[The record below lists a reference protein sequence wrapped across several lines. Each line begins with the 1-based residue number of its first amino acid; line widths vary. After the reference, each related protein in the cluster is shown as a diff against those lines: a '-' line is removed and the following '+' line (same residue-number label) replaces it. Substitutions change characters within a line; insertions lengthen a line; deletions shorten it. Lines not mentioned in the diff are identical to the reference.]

1 MDPNIAKSLRAPEI
15 DSLIEL
21 LQAAFPENE
30 KIKTGVIP
38 LLSNKKSYVK
48 TLLDLWDGRKVPP
61 LSAQE
66 VQQICNLF
74 YRDHPD
80 EEAKFQISYGDVT
93 VRTNKSYIHTFKVT
107 ENGTPGTYGLNP
119 FSGSYEQIQ
128 YEGDLSFQSLFDFS
142 IDFDVQSKITEPLR
156 ISQENYPKRRFNRIF

>member
-48 TLLDLWDGRKVPP
+48 TLLDLWD
-61 LSAQE
+61 
-66 VQQICNLF
+66 
-74 YRDHPD
+74 
-80 EEAKFQISYGDVT
+80 
-93 VRTNKSYIHTFKVT
+93 
-107 ENGTPGTYGLNP
+107 
-119 FSGSYEQIQ
+119 
-128 YEGDLSFQSLFDFS
+128 
-142 IDFDVQSKITEPLR
+142 
-156 ISQENYPKRRFNRIF
+156 

>member
-48 TLLDLWDGRKVPP
+48 TLLDLWDRRKVLP

-80 EEAKFQISYGDVT
+80 KKAKFQISYGDVT
-93 VRTNKSYIHTFKVT
+93 V
-107 ENGTPGTYGLNP
+107 
-119 FSGSYEQIQ
+119 
-128 YEGDLSFQSLFDFS
+128 
-142 IDFDVQSKITEPLR
+142 
-156 ISQENYPKRRFNRIF
+156 